1 MRKLFTLTL
10 LAIIF
15 SISGYAIAPIEGTT
29 HACVGGRSYLI
40 DSTPGGIWYSS
51 NIAIATVDSMGF
63 VLGISAGTCT
73 ITYDVSGTIATT
85 VFTVHAMPSPIT
97 GPSSVCVGST
107 IALSCATPGGVWSS
121 SDSLIALAGRFT
133 GAVTGVSGG
142 TADIYYTVD
151 SGCYV
156 STTITVGGTTLDS
169 ISGPATVCLGTT
181 ATLTNSTPGGT
192 WSSANPAIA
201 TVGVSTGI
209 VTGVSLG
216 AVMIDY
222 TASTG
227 CGTGSVG
234 HLITV
239 VNTSTAGTISG
250 ATSVSVGG
258 TATLSSTVVGGAWS
272 SSNPGVAT
280 INPTTGMVTGIAA
293 GTATITYSVT
303 TCSGGTVYSTAT
315 ITVLAF
321 DGISGYIHF
330 DGARDSGIVRVWLI
344 NYNTTTHMLTAV
356 DSTTV
361 SFYDTTAFYSFSGVA
376 TDSFRIKAAV
386 ICSLCSGVGYIPTYH
401 DSAYYWHDAHVL
413 YHTSGLADYNQDIYM
428 GYGTT
433 TTGPGFIA
441 GDVTTGANKGT
452 SGPAPVVGL
461 PVYIFNTATGRLMQQ
476 TKTDAAGHYTF
487 SNLPVGAAYRI
498 FPEAL
503 NYQTVPYSSINLTSG
518 APVMSAA
525 HFTQHTI
532 SMTITPNEQS
542 VQNIGGTIA
551 SVVAYPNPTTGIVT
565 IKWQD
570 MAAEK
575 GSVVITDITGRV
587 VSASDINMTDGS
599 GARAIDL
606 SSVSNG
612 LYIISVHTP
621 SVNYIAKLQVQH

>member
-1 MRKLFTLTL
+1 MKKLFTLTL

-15 SISGYAIAPIEGTT
+15 SVSGYAIAPITGTT

-40 DSTPGGIWYSS
+40 DSTPGGMWYSS
-51 NIAIATVDSMGF
+51 DIAIATVDSMGF

-73 ITYDVSGTIATT
+73 ITYDVSGTIATA
-85 VFTVHAMPSPIT
+85 VFTVHAMPGAIT

-107 IALSCATPGGVWSS
+107 ISLSSSTTGGVWTS
-121 SDSLIALAGRFT
+121 SDSLIAAAGRFT
-133 GAVTGVSGG
+133 GVITGVSGG

-181 ATLTNSTPGGT
+181 ATLSHITPGGT
-192 WSSANPAIA
+192 WSSSNPAIA
-201 TVGVSTGI
+201 TVGVSTG
-209 VTGVSLG
+209 VVSGVSLG
-216 AVMIDY
+216 TVLIDY

-234 HLITV
+234 HVITV

-250 ATSVSVGG
+250 VTSVYIGT
-258 TATLSSTVVGGAWS
+258 TATLSSTVVGGTWS
-272 SSNPGVAT
+272 SSAPGIAT
-280 INPTTGMVTGIAA
+280 INPTTGLVTGIAA

-303 TCSGGTVYSTAT
+303 TCSGGAVYSTT
-315 ITVLAF
+315 TVTVLAS
-321 DGISGYIHF
+321 DAISGYIHF
-330 DGARDSGIVRVWLI
+330 GGPRDSGIVRVWLI

-356 DSTTV
+356 DSTTI
-361 SFYDTTAFYSFSGVA
+361 SFYDTSVYYSFYGVG

-413 YHTSGLADYNQDIYM
+413 YHTAGLPDYNQDIYM
-428 GYGTT
+428 AYGTT

-441 GDVTTGANKGT
+441 GDVTTGANRGT

-503 NYQTVPYSSINLTSG
+503 NYQTVPYTAISLTSG

-542 VQNIGGTIA
+542 VQTVNGSVAT
-551 SVVAYPNPTTGIVT
+551 VVAYPNPTTGMVT

-575 GSVVITDITGRV
+575 GVVVITDITGRV
-587 VSASDINMTDGS
+587 VSTSDINMTAGS
-599 GARAIDL
+599 GARTIDL
-606 SSVSNG
+606 SSVNSG
-612 LYIISVHTP
+612 LYIINVHTP